1 MTYLTE
7 GALKNS
13 DAGKTYRQR
22 YQHLRQTIGANIE
35 RIRKGQDLP
44 LKLLAQRTG
53 IRPETLDY
61 WEMGRKEISLGG
73 IVRIAAALDVPQSAL
88 LDPGAI
94 EDGVLDGG
102 STDSEP
108 KESTNAADAE
118 AEKEASEPEDIKVGK
133 DGWHEDFEV
142 QIYQAVKRRLDNS
155 EGFPDRDTLFA
166 MEEPIYRMMKASVLF
181 CDLAHGARDYDP
193 PKPSG
198 LVYLSTSMRRE
209 AERLYC
215 LFTGIRP
222 VH

>member
-22 YQHLRQTIGANIE
+22 YQALRKIIGGNIKQVRE
-35 RIRKGQDLP
+35 GLSIDYETLSIRTGVKIRK
-44 LKLLAQRTG
+44 LK
-53 IRPETLDY
+53 Y
-61 WEMGRKEISLGG
+61 WEMGRMEINLAA

-88 LDPGAI
+88 LDTNGI
-94 EDGVLDGG
+94 HEDGNTEGE
-102 STDSEP
+102 STDADVD
-108 KESTNAADAE
+108 AADADTENE
-118 AEKEASEPEDIKVGK
+118 AGEPENMKVGK

-222 VH
+222 EY